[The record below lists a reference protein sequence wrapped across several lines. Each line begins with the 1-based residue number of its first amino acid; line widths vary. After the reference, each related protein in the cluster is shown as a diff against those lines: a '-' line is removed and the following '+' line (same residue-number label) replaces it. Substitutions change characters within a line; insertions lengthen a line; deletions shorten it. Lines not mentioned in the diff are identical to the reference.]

1 MALSPFRER
10 SYTAR
15 KTQDKPHYLPFA
27 SFSFPSP
34 ARALCWE
41 GGGGGS
47 FLVQTSPPSES
58 SGEGKQAGGRAGGG
72 FALWLRFSPCV
83 SGLWACSEGGRESG
97 PGISLLL
104 LPCLEVVRGQLS
116 LRGGHGSSSSSG
128 GAWSGRRRDA
138 EAPAVAAPSAAALG
152 AGLGALHAPGAAP
165 GLPRGQGREGG
176 GAGGGGRGSVA
187 ARVPAL
193 PEPGGGAGR
202 VGLGRGIRG
211 RGGGGQRD
219 CQREPG
225 GGARSLRAA
234 PAVPAR
240 DVADGLVVRG
250 RAVQPA
256 PGRLLPVRAH
266 VAPVAGAVPG
276 RRAQPPGR
284 PAGHAGRALP
294 LRLLRPAPLLAAA
307 FLLVLLRQPE
317 HGLALRLAHQQG
329 HLLAAALPQ
338 GGASPRVGGPGG
350 RRGLRAPLPAPR
362 AAGPGGRVPQ
372 GALVVVKD
380 VRLLDLSALAP
391 LLRDPGL
398 DLRVVQLFRDPRAV
412 HNSRLRAK
420 RALLRESL
428 QVVRSRRGTGLAD
441 AFPPRQQQQPRA
453 EALLSG
459 ALEVI
464 CQGWLR
470 DLRLQRAA
478 PPPLRARLA
487 RLRYEDL
494 VRDPRGQLR
503 RLLRFAGLPSPPA
516 LEAFALDMTRGRA
529 PAPDAP
535 PAPFLVSARD
545 ARHALRAW
553 KERLSRAQV
562 RQVERACAPAMRL
575 LGYPLSR
582 EDEAVPLLN

>member
-1 MALSPFRER
+1 MP
-10 SYTAR
+10 
-15 KTQDKPHYLPFA
+15 
-27 SFSFPSP
+27 
-34 ARALCWE
+34 
-41 GGGGGS
+41 
-47 FLVQTSPPSES
+47 
-58 SGEGKQAGGRAGGG
+58 
-72 FALWLRFSPCV
+72 
-83 SGLWACSEGGRESG
+83 
-97 PGISLLL
+97 
-104 LPCLEVVRGQLS
+104 
-116 LRGGHGSSSSSG
+116 
-128 GAWSGRRRDA
+128 RRRRWQ
-138 EAPAVAAPSAAALG
+138 PPRRRRWALG
-152 AGLGALHAPGAAP
+152 LALYT
-165 GLPRGQGREGG
+165 
-176 GAGGGGRGSVA
+176 
-187 ARVPAL
+187 
-193 PEPGGGAGR
+193 
-202 VGLGRGIRG
+202 
-211 RGGGGQRD
+211 
-219 CQREPG
+219 
-225 GGARSLRAA
+225 
-234 PAVPAR
+234 
-240 DVADGLVVRG
+240 
-250 RAVQPA
+250 
-256 PGRLLPVRAH
+256 
-266 VAPVAGAVPG
+266 
-276 RRAQPPGR
+276 
-284 PAGHAGRALP
+284 
-294 LRLLRPAPLLAAA
+294 
-307 FLLVLLRQPE
+307 LLVLL
-317 HGLALRLAHQQG
+317 LASLVGRG
-329 HLLAAALPQ
+329 GKGEGGEEEG
-338 GGASPRVGGPGG
+338 GGASPRVSRRCPSPEAALGEWGWGEELEDEGAAGNGTANGSLAVERAPSG
-350 RRGLRAPLPAPR
+350 RRQLYLHATWRTGSSFVGELFNQHPGAFYLYEPMWHLWQALYPGDARSLQGALRDMLGALFRCDFSVLRLYSPPPSSSSSSANLSTASLFGWRTNKAICSPPLCPGAALPR
-362 AAGPGGRVPQ
+362 ASVGLVD
-372 GALVVVKD
+372 GAACERLCPPRALRDLEAECRKAPLVVVKD

-428 QVVRSRRGTGLAD
+428 QVVRSRRGPGLAD

-582 EDEAVPLLN
+582 EDEAGQQSEPSLKATKLHAYPFAELKEMLCCVVTLASQQVN